1 MGNVSH
7 GRPKKS
13 SSKIYNLKNMT
24 NQTFFFDNSTTIT
37 SQLIQHYTDIFWDQ
51 TYKYPPSRLKE

>member
-1 MGNVSH
+1 
-7 GRPKKS
+7 
-13 SSKIYNLKNMT
+13 MT
-24 NQTFFFDNSTTIT
+24 NQTFFFENSTTIT